1 MTEPN
6 FGNMAALYK
15 KIGMN
20 PQGELVSS
28 RIASAEKIYGSVES
42 KHLVSLLRGALGI
55 AKQPELM
62 FMDDV
67 LAADDTTYVSG
78 GEGKELQLLATALLR
93 RALSDEEDF
102 ACLFALGIVVSSFG
116 GVRPTLDEDLVAAAS
131 RLLTERRVATKVL
144 PEKFTNKAKPN
155 LAADF
160 EGMQPYVD
168 NGQFREAFPTLKKI
182 IEGTNSYA
190 HNVGSHLVTQL
201 QAIANGQRRLTEQME
216 VHWWVLGAWSLD
228 ENKPFSEFSKL
239 EGCVRVGIELAR
251 LSTASSYGLFA
262 APALIQQVLGD
273 EVAKSET
280 AVKEIAVSGSR
291 EWRMGWTKGLMQAPE
306 LMSVLPITAGVCLAL
321 DSDDES
327 DWEPRYARQL
337 QVEASTVLSV
347 RDASLQVYH
356 EQLLLREL
364 QS

>member
-1 MTEPN
+1 MTEQN
-6 FGNMAALYK
+6 FGSMAALYK

-28 RIASAEKIYGSVES
+28 RITSAKKIYEDVEN
-42 KHLVSLLRGALGI
+42 KDLVPLLRSALGI
-55 AKQPELM
+55 AKQPELT
-62 FMDDV
+62 FIDDV
-67 LAADDTTYVSG
+67 LVADDITYVSG

-93 RALSDEEDF
+93 RALSEEGGF

-116 GVRPTLDEDLVAAAS
+116 GVRSTLDEDLVAAAS
-131 RLLTERRVATKVL
+131 RLLSERRVVNKTL
-144 PEKFTNKAKPN
+144 PEKFTTKTKPN
-155 LAADF
+155 WAAEF

-168 NGQFREAFPTLKKI
+168 SAQFREAFPSIRKI
-182 IEGTNSYA
+182 IEGTNNYA
-190 HNVGSHLVTQL
+190 HNVGSHLAAQL
-201 QAIANGQRRLTEQME
+201 QAISDRQRRLTEQME
-216 VHWWVLGAWSLD
+216 VHWWVLGAWSLED
-228 ENKPFSEFSKL
+228 NKPFSEFSKL

-280 AVKEIAVSGSR
+280 TIREIAVSGSR
-291 EWRMGWTKGLMQAPE
+291 EWRMAWTKGLMQAPE

-321 DSDDES
+321 DSDDQP

-337 QVEASTVLSV
+337 QIEASSVLSV
-347 RDASLQVYH
+347 RDASLQIYH

-364 QS
+364 LP